1 MYNDLYNNLIK
12 KVDEGNKCVVLT
24 FLNSKNNN
32 LKEKILLT
40 KDDIDNK
47 ILPLDDF
54 IYENINKSLS
64 LESLLTI
71 SLNDN
76 ELLLIEPYFPKP
88 RLTIF
93 GGGHIAKPL
102 CEFANRVGFS
112 ITVIDDRPYF
122 ANTERFPDAHEVIC
136 EDFAKS
142 FDKINFRKNDFVV
155 IITRGHRHDKLVL
168 KNVINHK

>member
-54 IYENINKSLS
+54 IYENSFIRNKRR
-64 LESLLTI
+64 T
-71 SLNDN
+71 
-76 ELLLIEPYFPKP
+76 K
-88 RLTIF
+88 
-93 GGGHIAKPL
+93 
-102 CEFANRVGFS
+102 
-112 ITVIDDRPYF
+112 
-122 ANTERFPDAHEVIC
+122 
-136 EDFAKS
+136 
-142 FDKINFRKNDFVV
+142 
-155 IITRGHRHDKLVL
+155 
-168 KNVINHK
+168 